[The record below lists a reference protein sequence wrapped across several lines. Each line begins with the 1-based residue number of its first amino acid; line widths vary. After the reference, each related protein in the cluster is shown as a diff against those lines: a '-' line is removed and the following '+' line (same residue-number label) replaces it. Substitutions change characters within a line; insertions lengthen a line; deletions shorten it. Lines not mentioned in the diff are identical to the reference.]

1 MKRVQLLPRMRK
13 PQLTLKAKNAK
24 NEQQVEMQMD
34 GPQLSQ
40 KPARPAGPQLSL
52 VPAGAGGT
60 VPRAEAGRRWRQW

>member
-34 GPQLSQ
+34 GPQLS
-40 KPARPAGPQLSL
+40 L